1 MRNIKTGIAVFLA
14 ALAGYIGVVQT
25 PIYTVS
31 VCIFSIKN
39 TIKESIQYSKD
50 RILGTLLGG
59 FIGYLFALFSNGNII
74 LSSIGVV
81 IVIYVCQLLKI
92 ADSSAIA
99 SVTFSAIVIGVGENH
114 PLIYSITRTMDTI
127 IGILISL
134 FVNFGI
140 SRYRYLK
147 YLIFSFNSNYNDC
160 IKIVSKI
167 VNESNYSY
175 YTDLKLKFDDLN
187 LYYTQLTDEV
197 VYSSISGDFKY
208 LNECFNICEQLLH
221 HCHGLNILE
230 KSSYNDTLIK
240 ESINNY
246 HLDVISNIL
255 PIASKLELSLDKIL
269 HEK

>member
-1 MRNIKTGIAVFLA
+1 MRNVKTGIAVFLA
-14 ALAGYIGVVQT
+14 ALAGYIGIVQT

-39 TIKESIQYSKD
+39 TIKESIEYSKD

-74 LSSIGVV
+74 LTSIGV
-81 IVIYVCQLLKI
+81 ILVIYVCQLLKI

-99 SVTFSAIVIGVGENH
+99 SVTFSAIVIGVGKSH

-140 SRYRYLK
+140 SRHRYLK
-147 YLIFSFNSNYNDC
+147 YLISSFNTYYNDC
-160 IKIVSKI
+160 VEIVSKM
-167 VNESNYSY
+167 VNEHNYTY

-187 LYYTQLTDEV
+187 LYYNQLTDEII
-197 VYSSISGDFKY
+197 YSSISRDFKY

-221 HCHGLNILE
+221 HCHGLSILE
-230 KSSYNDTLIK
+230 KTSYNNHIVK

-246 HLDVISNIL
+246 HLDVISKLL
-255 PIASKLELSLDKIL
+255 PIASNLELSLDKIL
-269 HEK
+269 HKK